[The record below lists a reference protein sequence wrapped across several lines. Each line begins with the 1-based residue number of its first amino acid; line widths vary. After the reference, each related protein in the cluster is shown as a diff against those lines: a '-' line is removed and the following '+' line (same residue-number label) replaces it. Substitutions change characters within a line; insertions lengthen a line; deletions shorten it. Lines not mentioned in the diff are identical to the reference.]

1 MRPGRQ
7 TPLAP
12 HAPRSGADSNPI
24 TTLVSLILVALGLS
38 ACFSLCETSLLSSRR
53 HLLVARANKGQ
64 RGAKAALRLLDDMDS
79 MLATLL
85 LWNNFAN
92 VVVATLATVLA
103 VRLIADSETVLSATS
118 VLTTLAILIFAEITP
133 KAIGVRFSESISCF
147 AAPVLYLLVRAVPI
161 GGLMRG
167 LINIGRYA
175 FRIKGEGKNPRR
187 IVAVNEMLAF
197 IQDKDT
203 LSEVD
208 AEQKAMLYRMVGLHE
223 LTMRDLMIAR
233 SEIEYIDLEDEVGEI
248 ENELYGCGKHNVPLC
263 NDGLENVL
271 GMLDVREALKQARAG
286 RLSKAGLRRLA
297 DKPAFVPETIDP
309 VRALRETV
317 SLHQRPCLVVD
328 EYGGLIGMVSVADYF
343 RQVFGGQARNGD
355 VNGRERKSTEITSVG
370 GEELVREV
378 NLQHS
383 LQLPEEAKTVAGLFL
398 ERLGNFPEKVG
409 ARVFLGDI
417 YLEIAELDDLRIKQ
431 VSIRRDAVED

>member
-1 MRPGRQ
+1 
-7 TPLAP
+7 
-12 HAPRSGADSNPI
+12 
-24 TTLVSLILVALGLS
+24 
-38 ACFSLCETSLLSSRR
+38 
-53 HLLVARANKGQ
+53 
-64 RGAKAALRLLDDMDS
+64 MDS

-92 VVVATLATVLA
+92 VVVASLATVLA
-103 VRLIADSETVLSATS
+103 VRLISDSETVLSVTS
-118 VLTTLAILIFAEITP
+118 VLTTLAILICAEITP
-133 KAIGVRFSESISCF
+133 KAIGVRFSERVSCF
-147 AAPVLYLLVRAVPI
+147 VAPVLYLLVRAVPI

-175 FRIKGEGKNPRR
+175 FRIKGEGKDSRR

-208 AEQKAMLYRMVGLHE
+208 ADQKAMLYRMVGLHE

-233 SEIEYIDLEDEVGEI
+233 SDIEYIDLEDDPGEI
-248 ENELYGCGKHNVPLC
+248 EDVLYGCGKHNVPLC

-271 GMLDVREALKQARAG
+271 GMIDVREALKQARAG
-286 RLSKAGLRRLA
+286 RLSKGGLRLLA
-297 DKPAFVPETIDP
+297 EKPAFVPETIDP
-309 VRALRETV
+309 VKALRETV

-343 RQVFGGQARNGD
+343 RLVFGAYGRNGD
-355 VNGRERKSTEITSVG
+355 RNGRERKSTEITSVG

-417 YLEIAELDDLRIKQ
+417 YLEIAELEDLKIKQ

>member
-1 MRPGRQ
+1 
-7 TPLAP
+7 
-12 HAPRSGADSNPI
+12 
-24 TTLVSLILVALGLS
+24 
-38 ACFSLCETSLLSSRR
+38 
-53 HLLVARANKGQ
+53 
-64 RGAKAALRLLDDMDS
+64 MDS

-133 KAIGVRFSESISCF
+133 KAIGVRFSERISCF
-147 AAPVLYLLVRAVPI
+147 AAPALYLLVRAVPI

-167 LINIGRYA
+167 LINVGRYA

-208 AEQKAMLYRMVGLHE
+208 ADQKAMLYRMVGLHE

-248 ENELYGCGKHNVPLC
+248 EDVLYGCGKHNVPLC

-271 GMLDVREALKQARAG
+271 GMIDVREALKQARAG
-286 RLSKAGLRRLA
+286 RLSKGGLRLLA
-297 DKPAFVPETIDP
+297 EKPVFVPETIDP
-309 VRALRETV
+309 VKALRETV

-343 RQVFGGQARNGD
+343 RQVFGGYGRNGG
-355 VNGRERKSTEITSVG
+355 NGRERKATEIASVG

-417 YLEIAELDDLRIKQ
+417 YLEIAELEDLKIKQ
-431 VSIRRDAVED
+431 VNIRRDAVED